1 MDLSG
6 EGLLWYARPQLFF
19 HCTVAPTGRL
29 HDTGR
34 HRQLALV
41 FFSTFEPINLPIDSV
56 MKREGVPMF
65 YHSASSTN
73 LPSLYLCRAE
83 NVLGRVPMMQC
94 RSALWLEI
102 ARPPCPIDLAT
113 AMELLPIPARGG
125 ATEVGCTSSTS
136 GCGGMGGASHGMSL
150 WQKLSRGARNERG
163 MLDDG
168 QRRR

>member
-1 MDLSG
+1 MLDLSG

-29 HDTGR
+29 RDTGR

-65 YHSASSTN
+65 YDSASSTN

-94 RSALWLEI
+94 FVAGYSTPTLSHRFGDSDGAVADTSAG
-102 ARPPCPIDLAT
+102 
-113 AMELLPIPARGG
+113 RG
-125 ATEVGCTSSTS
+125 
-136 GCGGMGGASHGMSL
+136 
-150 WQKLSRGARNERG
+150 
-163 MLDDG
+163 
-168 QRRR
+168 